1 MKTFIK
7 LKHVISFLLICS
19 LTTAFGQENTETS
32 FNDKLYQQYK
42 EKGVDA
48 AIAAYHK
55 EADKDDKY
63 TGMTEPLN
71 QLGYQILMESK
82 DEDAAEKVFLEQ
94 IKTYPTEA
102 NPLDS
107 YGEFLINKGE
117 NEKATEYLKKSV
129 AAIEAMDDPS
139 EAKDILIA
147 SKSNLAKLNG
157 KTAVFDFVDGNWNME
172 IYDIVDGIK
181 APPYNGSMKWS
192 YNDDNT
198 IITGKMYD
206 TQGTYRGS
214 RIIAYNALDDVYDL
228 AYARSGV
235 YAGLQPS
242 TLTIEENSAQKVV
255 FLETFK
261 EDGKDKKARHVI
273 TKKDKMVDW
282 SVNELD
288 DNEAENEVVVMNFKK
303 QD

>member
-1 MKTFIK
+1 MKTIIQLK
-7 LKHVISFLLICS
+7 LMVSFLLICALS
-19 LTTAFGQENTETS
+19 TAFGQDNKEAS
-32 FNDKLYQQYK
+32 LNDKLYEEYK

-48 AIAAYHK
+48 ALETYYK
-55 EADKDDKY
+55 MADKDDEY
-63 TGMTEPLN
+63 TGMSEPLN
-71 QLGYQILMESK
+71 QLGYQILMEAK
-82 DEDAAEKVFLEQ
+82 DTDAAEKVFLAQ
-94 IKTYPTEA
+94 IQAYPNEA

-107 YGEFLINKGE
+107 YGEILMNKGE
-117 NEKATEYLKKSV
+117 NEKAKEYFMKSV
-129 AAIEAMDDPS
+129 AVIEAMDDPS

-157 KTAVFDFVDGNWNME
+157 KTAVFDFVEGNWNME

-198 IITGKMYD
+198 IITGKMHD

-242 TLTIEENSAQKVV
+242 TLTIKENSPQKVV
-255 FLETFK
+255 FLESYE
-261 EDGKDKKARHVI
+261 EDGKDKKARHTI
-273 TKKDKMVDW
+273 TKKDEMIDW

-288 DNEAENEVVVMNFKK
+288 DNDSEKP
-303 QD
+303 